1 MRYRC
6 TVVHHRVEGGRY
18 SFRYRLRMW
27 LTDLDAP
34 DRRGRL
40 ARLLR
45 EVRPADHLGDPAGR
59 LRDNV
64 DRFLRHHGID
74 LAGGRVLMLSQ
85 AAGLGYVFDPVTVYW
100 CHDPGGRIVCV
111 VLEVRNT
118 FGDRHCYLVRP
129 DADGPDG
136 RTGSRFGKELYVSP
150 FFPRDGHYAALAH
163 LGETTVRLRLS
174 LYRGGDRPALVAT
187 LTGVREPP
195 GAWRDALATLTNP
208 AAARWTTVRVH
219 YQALRLRR
227 RGLPRYRRRTHPPQS
242 GVHPPRPPSPD
253 HAPQHRHRHRHGGG
267 AR

>member
-6 TVVHHRVEGGRY
+6 TVVHHRLEGGRY

-34 DRRGRL
+34 DRRGRP

-45 EVRPADHLGDPAGR
+45 GVRAADHLGDPAGT
-59 LRDNV
+59 LRGNI

-85 AAGLGYVFDPVTVYW
+85 ASGLGYVFDPVTVYW
-100 CHDPGGRIVCV
+100 CHDPGGRVVCV

-129 DADGPDG
+129 DEPGG
-136 RTGSRFGKELYVSP
+136 RAGARLRKELYVSP

-163 LGETTVRLRLS
+163 LGESTVRLRLS
-174 LYRGGDRPALVAT
+174 LYRGADRPALVAT
-187 LTGVREPP
+187 LTGVREPA
-195 GAWRDALATLTNP
+195 GVWRDALATLTNP

-227 RGLPRYRRRTHPPQS
+227 RGLPLHRRRTHPPQP
-242 GVHPPRPPSPD
+242 GVRPPGPPSR
-253 HAPQHRHRHRHGGG
+253 APEPGHGPGHGGG